1 MKEILIETNNKVS
14 EEYKSD
20 NINEESVP
28 IFFFFFRFLKL
39 LKDAKKRKINFEDI
53 KLVNKNKDIIL
64 LLVIQIIFI

>member
-64 LLVIQIIFI
+64 LLVIQIIII